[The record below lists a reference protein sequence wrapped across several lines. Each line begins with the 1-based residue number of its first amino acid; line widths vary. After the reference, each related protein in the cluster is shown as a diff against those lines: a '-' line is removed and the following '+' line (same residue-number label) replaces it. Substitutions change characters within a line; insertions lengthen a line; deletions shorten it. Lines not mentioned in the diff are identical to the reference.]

1 MKIPD
6 IVLNTPLGRMLK
18 PMLDEMIQNKQGRK
32 ALLGIQENATN
43 APENSRAQL
52 SSHSIVKV
60 VKSLSELS
68 SLLESAQKS
77 SAVVFFTS
85 HTCGPCQT
93 VYPLYDQLA
102 AENTHKCTFIKVDTA
117 RHPDVGMKYSI
128 RANPTFITFL
138 HGREENRWL
147 GADQNTLRGNI
158 NILIAM
164 AWPQHPHES
173 LNLPTLRASVR
184 GPVIYKR
191 VPPLDKLMAKLGET
205 AKQPAVESLKH
216 FIVTKQHDGAAE
228 STVPNLDALSL
239 FLRDTVKTLPI
250 ELRFALVDLV
260 RTAMSDPRFSGYYAE
275 EPSHKTIAGLFTHIN
290 TLPECP
296 YNLRLVA
303 LQLGCNLFSSP
314 LYTQHILSCPI
325 LTQPL
330 VQLITTSLL
339 DEKHHNVRV
348 AAASLALNMAAA
360 NAKLRVEEHREG
372 LPEGDQVELAASLL
386 EAIGTEEESEE
397 ALKGFLLAFGQVVF
411 CAPKEGELVDL
422 LKSMDAQGTV
432 IGKGKK
438 FPKEA
443 LVGEIGK
450 ELLGK
455 GL

>member
-1 MKIPD
+1 MPD
-6 IVLNTPLGRMLK
+6 IVLDTPLGRMLK
-18 PMLDEMIQNKQGRK
+18 PMLDEMIQNRQGRK

-43 APENSRAQL
+43 VPQNSRAQV
-52 SSHSIVKV
+52 SSHSPVKV
-60 VKSLSELS
+60 AKSLPELD

-85 HTCGPCQT
+85 HTCGPCQM

-117 RHPDVGMKYSI
+117 KHPDVGMKYSI

-138 HGREENRWL
+138 HGEEENRWL

-158 NILIAM
+158 NILAAM

-173 LNLPTLRASVR
+173 LNLPTLRAAVR
-184 GPVIYKR
+184 GPVIYNR
-191 VPPLDKLMAKLGET
+191 VPPLDKLMARLGET
-205 AKQPAVESLKH
+205 AKQPAVESLEH
-216 FIVTKQHDGAAE
+216 FIATKQHDGAAE

-239 FLRDTVKTLPI
+239 FLRDTLKTLPI

-275 EPSHKTIAGLFTHIN
+275 EPSHKTIAGLITHIN
-290 TLPECP
+290 ALPECP
-296 YNLRLVA
+296 YNLRLVT

-339 DEKHHNVRV
+339 YEKHHNVRV

-360 NAKLRVEEHREG
+360 NAKLRVDEHREE
-372 LPEGDQVELAASLL
+372 LPEGNQVELAASLL
-386 EAIGTEEESEE
+386 EAIGVEEESEE
-397 ALKGFLLAFGQVVF
+397 ALKGFLLALGQLVF

-432 IGKGKK
+432 MGKGKK